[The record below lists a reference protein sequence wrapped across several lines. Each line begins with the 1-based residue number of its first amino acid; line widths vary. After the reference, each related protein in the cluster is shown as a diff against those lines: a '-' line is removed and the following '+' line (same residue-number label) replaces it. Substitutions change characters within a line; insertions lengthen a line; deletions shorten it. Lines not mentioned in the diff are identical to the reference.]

1 MKQPKYHIIGHRICP
16 YVQRVVILM
25 EEKQI
30 SYKRTDIELHN
41 KPNWLEA
48 VSPTGK
54 VPVLVVNDSRA
65 IFESGVICEYLD
77 EVSTGS
83 LHPANILQKANHRA
97 WIEFAS
103 DILNLVAKIIYR
115 DKSAKCINTSLTE
128 IAGKLRMVESELS
141 KGEYFSESGFHII
154 DGVYATLFRYFEVFE
169 RLTQVDLYANLPH
182 IKRWSQALLERESV
196 QQAVPK
202 NYNQLLLAFMQQAN
216 SYLTREEAL
225 YPG

>member
-1 MKQPKYHIIGHRICP
+1 MQQNQYHIIGHQICP

-30 SYKRTDIELHN
+30 PHKRTDIELHN
-41 KPNWLEA
+41 KPKWLED

-77 EVSTGS
+77 EVSGGS
-83 LHPANILQKANHRA
+83 LHPIDSLGKANHRA

-115 DKSAKCINTSLTE
+115 DKSDACVESSLTE
-128 IAGKLRMVESELS
+128 INNKLRVVEVELS
-141 KGEYFSESGFHII
+141 EGEYFCKAGFHII

-169 RLTQVDLYANLPH
+169 LLTNTDLYTNLP
-182 IKRWSQALLERESV
+182 RVRQWSQALLHRDSV
-196 QQAVPK
+196 QNAVPQ
-202 NYNQLLLAFMQQAN
+202 NYNQLLITFMQRAN
-216 SYLTREEAL
+216 SYIAREEYA
-225 YPG
+225 

>member
-30 SYKRTDIELHN
+30 PYKRTDIELHN
-41 KPNWLEA
+41 KPKWLVN

-54 VPVLVVNDSRA
+54 VPVLLVNDSQA

-77 EVSTGS
+77 EVSGGS
-83 LHPANILQKANHRA
+83 LHPIDSLGKANHRA

-115 DKSAKCINTSLTE
+115 DKSDICVDASLTE
-128 IAGKLRMVESELS
+128 IASKLRMVEGKLS
-141 KGEYFSESGFHII
+141 KGRYFSDVGFHII

-169 RLTQVDLYANLPH
+169 RLTQVDLYADLPH
-182 IKRWSQALLERESV
+182 IKRWSQALLKRESV

-202 NYNQLLLAFMQQAN
+202 NYNQLLLGFMKRAN
-216 SYLTREEAL
+216 CYLTREEAL